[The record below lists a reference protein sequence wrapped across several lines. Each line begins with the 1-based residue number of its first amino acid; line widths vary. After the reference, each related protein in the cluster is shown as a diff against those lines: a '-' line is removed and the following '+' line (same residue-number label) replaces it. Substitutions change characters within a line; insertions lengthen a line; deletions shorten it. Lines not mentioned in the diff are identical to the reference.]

1 MNIESM
7 YNGLLNGISTT
18 GGMENAT
25 QSVTTNAADAPSFDN
40 LLSGSMEKLNHQQV
54 ASNEAITGLITG
66 DVDNLHNV
74 MIQATE
80 AQLSLELA
88 IQVRNKASEAYNDV
102 KNMQF

>member
-1 MNIESM
+1 MNVEPM
-7 YNGLLNGISTT
+7 YSSLLNGITS
-18 GGMENAT
+18 A
-25 QSVTTNAADAPSFDN
+25 DN
-40 LLSGSMEKLNHQQV
+40 LTGSNAVAANGAGEAQAFENVLSQTMESLNGQQV

-74 MIQATE
+74 MIQTIE

-88 IQVRNKASEAYNDV
+88 IQVRNKAIEAYNDV

>member
-1 MNIESM
+1 MNIEAM
-7 YNGLLNGISTT
+7 YSSLLNGITSTDSLAGSNAVAANTT
-18 GGMENAT
+18 GEAQAFENVLSQTME
-25 QSVTTNAADAPSFDN
+25 S
-40 LLSGSMEKLNHQQV
+40 LNGQQV

-74 MIQATE
+74 MIQTTE

-88 IQVRNKASEAYNDV
+88 IQVRNKAIEAYNDV

>member
-1 MNIESM
+1 MNVEAM
-7 YNGLLNGISTT
+7 YSSLLNGITPQDGLAGSNAVAVNGAGEAQAFENVLSQT
-18 GGMENAT
+18 ME
-25 QSVTTNAADAPSFDN
+25 S
-40 LLSGSMEKLNHQQV
+40 LNGQQV

-74 MIQATE
+74 MIQTTE

-88 IQVRNKASEAYNDV
+88 IQVRNKAIEAYNDV

>member
-7 YNGLLNGISTT
+7 YNSLLNGISTT

-25 QSVTTNAADAPSFDN
+25 QSAASSATDAPSFDN

-88 IQVRNKASEAYNDV
+88 IQVRNKAIEAYNDV

>member
-7 YNGLLNGISTT
+7 YNSLLNGISTT
-18 GGMENAT
+18 GGIENAT
-25 QSVTTNAADAPSFDN
+25 QSAASATDAPAFDN
-40 LLSGSMEKLNHQQV
+40 LLSESMEKLNQQQS

-88 IQVRNKASEAYNDV
+88 IQVRNKAIEAYNDV

>member
-7 YNGLLNGISTT
+7 YNSLLSGISTT
-18 GGMENAT
+18 NGAENAA
-25 QSVTTNAADAPSFDN
+25 QSAASNGTEGLSFDN
-40 LLSGSMEKLNHQQV
+40 LLSESMEKLNHQQV

-88 IQVRNKASEAYNDV
+88 IQVRNKAIEAYNDV